1 VKLIR
6 KWWRPWSLPTARRG
20 RRGAVGGGKKQMAGK
35 APKIM
40 IIRHAEKPAGKVAG
54 VDEAGESSGHHLSVR
69 GWQRAGALACLFAPA
84 QGPLQNPLLAK
95 PAFIFA
101 SAAATDPEPR
111 DTKSRRSEETVTPL
125 AQLIGVDINL
135 TFSKG
140 EERELAEAAKACH
153 GPVLIA
159 WRHEGIPGIAKYILG
174 AEVAPQSWPKD
185 RFDVVFVLTLN
196 PLDGTYSFA
205 QVVQRVLAGDSSEPI

>member
-1 VKLIR
+1 MEKRIR
-6 KWWRPWSLPTARRG
+6 KWWNPWSFLGTVHGESRRL
-20 RRGAVGGGKKQMAGK
+20 AK

-54 VDEAGESSGHHLSVR
+54 VSEAGARGGHHLSVR
-69 GWQRAGALACLFAPA
+69 GWQRAGALTCLFAPA
-84 QGPLQNPLLAK
+84 HGPLQDELLAK

-101 SAAATDPEPR
+101 SAAATDPEPG
-111 DTKSRRSEETVTPL
+111 DSKSRRSEETVAPL
-125 AQLIGVDINL
+125 AQVIGVHINL
-135 TFSKG
+135 NFSKG
-140 EERELAEAAKACH
+140 QEVALAKAAMACD

-159 WRHEGIPGIAKYILG
+159 WRHEGIPLIANAILG
-174 AEVAPQSWPKD
+174 TEIAPRNWPKE

-205 QVVQRVLAGDSSEPI
+205 QVGQRVLAGDLAEGI

>member
-1 VKLIR
+1 MLHGT
-6 KWWRPWSLPTARRG
+6 PGQA
-20 RRGAVGGGKKQMAGK
+20 AK

-40 IIRHAEKPAGKVAG
+40 IIRHAEKPAGKIAG
-54 VDEAGESSGHHLSVR
+54 VDETGASSGHHLSVR

-84 QGPLQNPLLAK
+84 HGPLQNALLAK

-101 SAAATDPEPR
+101 SAAATDPEPG

-135 TFSKG
+135 KFSKG
-140 EERELAEAAKACH
+140 QETALAQAALACD

-159 WRHEGIPGIAKYILG
+159 WRHEGIHVIANAILG
-174 AEVAPQSWPKD
+174 AEVAPPSWPKD
-185 RFDVVFVLTLN
+185 RFDVIFVFTLN

-205 QVVQRVLAGDSSEPI
+205 QVMQWLLAGDPAEPI

>member
-1 VKLIR
+1 MGV
-6 KWWRPWSLPTARRG
+6 
-20 RRGAVGGGKKQMAGK
+20 K

-40 IIRHAEKPAGKVAG
+40 IIRHAEKPAGKIAG

-159 WRHEGIPGIAKYILG
+159 WRHEGIPLISNAILG
-174 AEVAPQSWPKD
+174 TAAAPQSWPKE
-185 RFDVVFVLTLN
+185 RFDVVFVFTLN
-196 PLDGTYSFA
+196 PSTGTYSFA
-205 QVVQRVLAGDSSEPI
+205 QVGQRVLAGDSAEPI

>member
-54 VDEAGESSGHHLSVR
+54 VDETGASSAHDLSVR

-84 QGPLQNPLLAK
+84 HGPLQNALLAK

-101 SAAATDPEPR
+101 SAAATDPEPG

-125 AQLIGVDINL
+125 AHLIGVDISL
-135 TFSKG
+135 KFGKG
-140 EERELAEAAKACH
+140 QETALAKAAQACN

-159 WRHEGIPGIAKYILG
+159 WRHEGINAIAGSILG
-174 AEVAPQSWPKD
+174 AEVALPSWPKE
-185 RFDVVFVLTLN
+185 RFDVVYVLTLN
-196 PLDGTYSFA
+196 PSTGTYSFA
-205 QVVQRVLAGDSSEPI
+205 QVTQRLLAGDPAEPI

>member
-1 VKLIR
+1 M
-6 KWWRPWSLPTARRG
+6 PGQARL
-20 RRGAVGGGKKQMAGK
+20 AGK

-54 VDEAGESSGHHLSVR
+54 VDETGTSSGHHLSVL

-84 QGPLQNPLLAK
+84 HGPLQNALLVK

-101 SAAATDPEPR
+101 SAAATDPEPG

-135 TFSKG
+135 NFSKG
-140 EERELAEAAKACH
+140 QETALAQVAQVCN

-159 WRHEGIPGIAKYILG
+159 WRHEGIPVIANCILG
-174 AEVAPQSWPKD
+174 AEVVGPQSWPKD
-185 RFDVVFVLTLN
+185 RFDVIFVLTLN

-205 QVVQRVLAGDSSEPI
+205 QVGQRVLAGDSAEPI